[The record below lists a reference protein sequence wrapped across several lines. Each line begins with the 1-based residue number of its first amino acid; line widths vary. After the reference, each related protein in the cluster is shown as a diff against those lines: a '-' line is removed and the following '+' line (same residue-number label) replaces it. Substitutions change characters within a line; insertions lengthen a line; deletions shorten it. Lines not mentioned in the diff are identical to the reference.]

1 MIELWD
7 GSKGYFPPS
16 ILGTCDFLIPGRI
29 IWSIGLKLT
38 YSEDVDDDVVEDN
51 SMTPI
56 SSQMYISISKIT
68 RKEEI

>member
-1 MIELWD
+1 
-7 GSKGYFPPS
+7 
-16 ILGTCDFLIPGRI
+16 LGTCDFLIPGRI